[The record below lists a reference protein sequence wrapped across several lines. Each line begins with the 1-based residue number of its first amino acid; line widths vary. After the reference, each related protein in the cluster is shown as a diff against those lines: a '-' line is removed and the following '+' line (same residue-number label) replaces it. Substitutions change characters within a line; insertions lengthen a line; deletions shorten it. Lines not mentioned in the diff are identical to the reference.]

1 MGEAA
6 LIIVSG
12 TLLYA
17 GAHHLYLGAMR
28 TALQP
33 HAPLAVMYLLLA
45 VFVLTSAFLL
55 QPQETGT
62 PVNIA
67 RLSMSMGI
75 LLWVALIWY
84 VAFYSRC
91 KPLLLLDVLTAA
103 WIIFLIRNI
112 NSPYGLLSADTSNWG
127 MAVKLTMLASLL
139 FCFYACFRLFTRGNR
154 QAALALACGLSVLL
168 ASSLADHLL
177 RTPFTQALYLAPFGF
192 IGFLLIS
199 SVYPIVLDYRNSRK
213 TSRTPVIY
221 NLTFDRG
228 RTSFGSTLAD
238 LQFLPGKEPEVTPAP
253 SVDATTA
260 TFFPGGELNRP
271 QAGQGES
278 PAGE

>member
-1 MGEAA
+1 
-6 LIIVSG
+6 
-12 TLLYA
+12 
-17 GAHHLYLGAMR
+17 
-28 TALQP
+28 
-33 HAPLAVMYLLLA
+33 MYLLLA

-84 VAFYSRC
+84 VAFFTRC

-112 NSPYGLLSADTSNWG
+112 NSPYGLLSADSSNWWT
-127 MAVKLTMLASLL
+127 AVKLTVLASLM

-177 RTPFTQALYLAPFGF
+177 GTPFTQALYLAPFGF
-192 IGFLLIS
+192 IGFLLIN
-199 SVYPIVLDYRNSRK
+199 SVYPLVLDYRNSRK

-221 NLTFDRG
+221 NLTFDRP
-228 RTSFGSTLAD
+228 RTPFGSTLAD
-238 LQFLPGKEPEVTPAP
+238 LQFLPGKEP
-253 SVDATTA
+253 
-260 TFFPGGELNRP
+260 
-271 QAGQGES
+271 
-278 PAGE
+278 